1 MRQNAHFSSR
11 YFSWILLV
19 AFAPVGAGELQAG
32 EPVLAFD
39 FGRTIEARDITPPEF
54 AELYPGSRII
64 EAKIRLSVRLESG
77 DIADVSEIRVEINDH
92 DSRLRVHDFAPR
104 TRLESEYAEPIE
116 TTTTVESHNSF
127 SASLGGE
134 IPCLGGGVANVTPT
148 IGGEVGGKEIVTEK
162 VKRVAPMQAVV
173 ASGTI
178 NEEHGVFFTLRTSPT
193 GTLEGV
199 HELTVQFVVPA
210 KWRGDA
216 VRITCQAS
224 GQQKVL
230 WIKQQAVWGYKS
242 TPVALYLA
250 GDVVARRAAMRFVER
265 Q

>member
-1 MRQNAHFSSR
+1 MRQNAHFSPR
-11 YFSWILLV
+11 CFSVVLL
-19 AFAPVGAGELQAG
+19 FALATIHPGEVQAG

-39 FGRTIEARDITPPEF
+39 LGRTIEARDITPHEF
-54 AELYPGSRII
+54 SELYPDSRII
-64 EAKIRLSVRLESG
+64 EATVRVSVRLESG

-92 DSRLRVHDFAPR
+92 DGRLRVHDFAPR
-104 TRLESEYAEPIE
+104 TRLESEYAEAIE

-134 IPCLGGGVANVTPT
+134 IPCLGGTVAHLTPT
-148 IGGEVGGKEIVTEK
+148 IGGELGGKEIVTEK
-162 VKRVAPMQAVV
+162 AKRVPPMQAVV

-178 NEEHGVFFTLRTSPT
+178 NEEHGVFFTLRASPT

-250 GDVVARRAAMRFVER
+250 GDAVARRAAMRFVER